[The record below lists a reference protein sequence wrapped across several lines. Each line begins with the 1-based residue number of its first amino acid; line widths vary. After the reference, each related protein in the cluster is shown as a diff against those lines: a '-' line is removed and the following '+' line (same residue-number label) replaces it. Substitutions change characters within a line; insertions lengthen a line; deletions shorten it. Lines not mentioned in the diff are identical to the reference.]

1 MNNTAYFA
9 QRTKERKNAL
19 INILVVVLFVILS
32 DQITK
37 LIIVRNMGLNDSK
50 PLIQDVFELHYIQN
64 TGSAWGMFS
73 GKTLILTIV
82 SLLLMGGLVYV
93 LWNLSSDRYYRL
105 LRLFISMIMGGAIGN
120 MIDRIRLGY
129 VVDFLYFKLI
139 NFPVFNVADIFVT
152 VPIILVIIFVIVR
165 YHGDDFDVMLGDKV
179 RLGDKLYMEK
189 KIFKAKVAANE
200 SLFAAE
206 ETELPDADKESENE

>member
-1 MNNTAYFA
+1 MDNSTYFA
-9 QRTKERKNAL
+9 QRTKERKISL
-19 INILVVVLFVILS
+19 INISLVVIFVVLF

-37 LIIVRNMGLNDSK
+37 MLVVRNMGLNDSK
-50 PLIQDVFELHYIQN
+50 PLIEDVFELHYIQN